1 MNLIIVQAFLFSNQ
15 IFTCICSSS
24 LKLVSFLKTK
34 SSHCFLCLSS
44 CLCCSDLILFF
55 SFSSNYNR
63 DKVNDYLWYSVR
75 DRGNLSIYILK
86 LSTKSNIQGNK
97 KKHIKI
103 EWKLNFYRYFPNMQI
118 SKFGCLNWLKKCST
132 YKKQKN
138 ISFGILSLLN
148 FTVDFYYQN

>member
-1 MNLIIVQAFLFSNQ
+1 LVFTVTDDLWSVKFWLF
-15 IFTCICSSS
+15 
-24 LKLVSFLKTK
+24 VR
-34 SSHCFLCLSS
+34 S

-97 KKHIKI
+97 KNHIKI

-132 YKKQKN
+132 NHWLYLYYSLKRMRKRELNLNNRDKN
-138 ISFGILSLLN
+138 SNIRNNGKI
-148 FTVDFYYQN
+148 